1 MNRTIFCR
9 DIKITDKGFGVK
21 ASMDAGRISGAVLM
35 SRNIQRPEKYVL
47 KCETI
52 KKKNTSEIKVQADLQ
67 VMDLYEGDWD
77 LFLLDTEGKYLPV
90 ILSPQIRMRLLLG
103 NYQAG
108 IGKNHILF
116 PMASTDHMLTFRCR
130 RCSAYDGRAVAVREN
145 LVYVFYTLTRPLWS
159 RKKIWVIFEKYS
171 TEAQDNGY
179 YFFKYCMENLPQEE
193 KKHIYYILD
202 KKAPMWRHMEKYG
215 KNVVPFMSTRHML
228 YMLAARIYVASDARS
243 HGFAWKPKPNII
255 SRESSKRPI
264 LFLQHGVTALKRV
277 DRLFGKHGSTPM
289 TYFNVTSEFEQKIV
303 TDHFGYPAE
312 NVPILGFARWD
323 VLKNK
328 EQADKKNIL
337 FMPTWRPW
345 LEEQS
350 DQVFEESEYCR
361 RYRSILENRQ
371 LQEILSAGHVKII
384 FHIHP
389 KLKEFLKAFQTEN
402 SNVELIEQGTRP
414 LNELI
419 MECSMLLT
427 DYSSVSWD
435 VYYLGKPVVFY
446 QFDYDL
452 YMQANGS
459 YLDMKKELFGDR
471 YITEEEVIRG
481 LEEYVQNDFREKEKY
496 GSLRQEYFA
505 YNDQNNCKRIL
516 EFLRSKGY

>member
-1 MNRTIFCR
+1 MSNLIIVESPTKIKTIKRYLSDDYEVVASKGHVRDLPKSKLGVDIDNNFEPKYVNIKDKEGVIK
-9 DIKITDKGFGVK
+9 DIKKLAKKSDHVYL
-21 ASMDAGRISGAVLM
+21 AGDPDREGEAISWHLA
-35 SRNIQRPEKYVL
+35 
-47 KCETI
+47 
-52 KKKNTSEIKVQADLQ
+52 
-67 VMDLYEGDWD
+67 
-77 LFLLDTEGKYLPV
+77 
-90 ILSPQIRMRLLLG
+90 LLLG
-103 NYQAG
+103 LDLNDKNRVTFNELTETGIKAGMSHPRSIDINLVNAQQARR
-108 IGKNHILF
+108 ILDRLVGYKLSPF
-116 PMASTDHMLTFRCR
+116 LWRKIR
-130 RCSAYDGRAVAVREN
+130 KGLSAGRVQSVAVKMICDREN
-145 LVYVFYTLTRPLWS
+145 EIRAFVSQEYWS
-159 RKKIWVIFEKYS
+159 IDGKFSANGERKTFAAKLNTVDGEKP
-171 TEAQDNGY
+171 E
-179 YFFKYCMENLPQEE
+179 
-193 KKHIYYILD
+193 
-202 KKAPMWRHMEKYG
+202 
-215 KNVVPFMSTRHML
+215 
-228 YMLAARIYVASDARS
+228 
-243 HGFAWKPKPNII
+243 
-255 SRESSKRPI
+255 
-264 LFLQHGVTALKRV
+264 
-277 DRLFGKHGSTPM
+277 
-289 TYFNVTSEFEQKIV
+289 
-303 TDHFGYPAE
+303 
-312 NVPILGFARWD
+312 
-323 VLKNK
+323 LKNK
-328 EQADKKNIL
+328 EQADKKNVL
-337 FMPTWRPW
+337 FMPTWGPW

-371 LQEILSAGHVKII
+371 LQKILSAGHVKII